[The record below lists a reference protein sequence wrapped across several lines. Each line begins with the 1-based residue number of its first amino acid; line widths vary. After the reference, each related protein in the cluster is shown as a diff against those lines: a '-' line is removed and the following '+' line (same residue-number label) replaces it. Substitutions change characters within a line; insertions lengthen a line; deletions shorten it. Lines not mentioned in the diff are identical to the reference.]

1 MGEFH
6 KQADE
11 IARVINEKSTGKMDI
26 SELPKITAEIV
37 GHEVNCYPGVP
48 GIECH
53 EGAYFYALDKGKYKG
68 TRGINLSLYVVLA
81 KIVQHMI
88 GSCEGQTKY
97 AVLITDKW
105 DGNIYSP
112 WKSTFEKI
120 MKNAHIEIYLIT
132 SDTGNC
138 TKIEI

>member
-1 MGEFH
+1 MGEFQ

-11 IARVINEKSTGKMDI
+11 IAKVINEKNTRKMNI
-26 SELPKITAEIV
+26 AELPKITADIV

-48 GIECH
+48 GTKCH
-53 EGAYFYALDKGKYKG
+53 KGAYFYSLEKGKCKG
-68 TRGINLSLYVVLA
+68 TRGINLTLYAVLA

-97 AVLITDKW
+97 AVLITDNW
-105 DGNIYSP
+105 DESIYSP

-120 MKNAHIEIYLIT
+120 MKNAYIEVYLMT
-132 SDTGNC
+132 SGKC